1 MIHRTFPLGRI
12 AGIRLGAHW
21 SVLVTVG
28 LFTWVLG
35 SYLTGTAAT
44 AVVWI
49 TAVIGA
55 IAFCAALLAH
65 ELAHSIVARRSGI
78 RVDVI
83 VLWLLGGVSELGEE
97 PRDARTDLRI
107 ASAGPLTSLGI
118 AAVAFLAGLA
128 SAAVDPDG
136 PITAVLVWL
145 ALMNTILGLFNLLPG
160 APLDGGRV
168 LRAVIWRRTG
178 DRLRA
183 ATSAARSGQFLG
195 TVLLMIGIA
204 ELVLF
209 GHLGGLWLMLL
220 GWFLQSA
227 AHAELTVA
235 GLRHRLGDS
244 RVHDVMTSHPIAIPA
259 ALPVAALLRSDATAS
274 GHRVFPVV
282 DASGHPVAVVAWS
295 DLAAVAEPARATTTV
310 GDAARALPAVALARE
325 QELVS
330 DVASRVVLRPNLDA
344 VAVVDADGR
353 LIGLITST
361 DLVLACDRSALGL
374 PARPRPVQPPLR
386 EGPQPRRVT
395 SAPIPYE
402 TAGDPP

>member
-28 LFTWVLG
+28 LCTWVLG
-35 SYLTGTAAT
+35 SYLTGTAGT
-44 AVVWI
+44 AVVWA

-65 ELAHSIVARRSGI
+65 ELAHSIVARRSGV

-83 VLWLLGGVSELGEE
+83 VLWLLGGVSELTEE

-136 PITAVLVWL
+136 PATAVLVWL
-145 ALMNTILGLFNLLPG
+145 AVMNTILGLFNLLPG

-204 ELVLF
+204 EIVLF

-244 RVHDVMTSHPIAIPA
+244 RVRDVMTPHPMAIPA
-259 ALPVAALLRSDATAS
+259 DLPIAALLRSDATAS
-274 GHRVFPVV
+274 GHSVFPVV

-310 GDAARALPAVALARE
+310 GDAARALPGVALARE
-325 QELVS
+325 EELVS

-344 VAVVDADGR
+344 VAVVDADAR
-353 LIGLITST
+353 LTGLITST
-361 DLVLACDRSALGL
+361 NLVLACDRSALGL
-374 PARPRPVQPPLR
+374 PARPRPETPPVR
-386 EGPQPRRVT
+386 EGPQQRRVT
-395 SAPIPYE
+395 SALIPYE
-402 TAGDPP
+402 TAGDSP